1 MCDFGDG
8 GGDSGDII
16 SAGDGFDVFEIFG
29 PYRDNFLLR
38 ICLGVGMALLFICL
52 VMPVGYIIF
61 PEWIQNLFESVFD
74 CGILVYVALVVVLIG
89 IIVTALYF
97 ALRFLKRLY
106 WKLL

>member
-8 GGDSGDII
+8 GSDGGDI
-16 SAGDGFDVFEIFG
+16 SSFGDGFDVFEIFG
-29 PYRDNFLLR
+29 PRRDNFLLR
-38 ICLGVGMALLFICL
+38 ICLAVGMALLFICL

-61 PEWIQNLFESVFD
+61 PEWIRNLFESVFD
-74 CGILVYVALVVVLIG
+74 YGLWMYVALVVVLIG

-97 ALRFLKRLY
+97 VLRFLKRLY

>member
-8 GGDSGDII
+8 GGDGDII

-29 PYRDNFLLR
+29 PHRDSFLLR
-38 ICLGVGMALLFICL
+38 ICLAVGMALLFICL
-52 VMPVGYIIF
+52 VMPIGYIIF

-97 ALRFLKRLY
+97 VLRFLKRLY
-106 WKLL
+106 REMI

>member
-16 SAGDGFDVFEIFG
+16 SSGDGFDIFEIFG
-29 PYRDNFLLR
+29 PRRDNFLLR
-38 ICLGVGMALLFICL
+38 ICLVVGMALLFICL
-52 VMPVGYIIF
+52 TPFGYIIF

-97 ALRFLKRLY
+97 VLRFLKRLY